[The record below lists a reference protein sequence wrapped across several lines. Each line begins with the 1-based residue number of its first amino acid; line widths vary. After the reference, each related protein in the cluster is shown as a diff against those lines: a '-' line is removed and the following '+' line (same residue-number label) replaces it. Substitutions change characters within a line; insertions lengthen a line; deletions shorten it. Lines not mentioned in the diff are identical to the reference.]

1 LLSAPNPEDAMK
13 VAELMQRDVKSIRS
27 EASIAEAILTL
38 ADAHISGVP
47 VVDGTGRMVGVLSSS
62 DLLAAEA
69 EVEDAT
75 SRQALLENTEVQ
87 EIMTRR
93 P

>member
-1 LLSAPNPEDAMK
+1 MK

-47 VVDGTGRMVGVLSSS
+47 VVDGTGGWSACSQHRPAS
-62 DLLAAEA
+62 AEA
-69 EVEDAT
+69 EADDAT
-75 SRQALLENTEVQ
+75 SQALLEYQV
-87 EIMTRR
+87 RR
-93 P
+93 S